1 MFCSGSG
8 WMSGFLVRGQFS
20 PMQWFRNPGFFNLML
35 HFPLGLWAS
44 ESSVCSHQKGKWE
57 QKRHIFLTT
66 LARWDI
72 HFPTNFPLLSIN
84 HMTPSG
90 RVVRLGNVALDW
102 EATSRQP
109 FSTIK
114 REERIWELPQS
125 SLWALT
131 FCYMYFS
138 EDLLQLNSKPFCV
151 LFGECISFC
160 NYTEYLLSVSW
171 VFDPSSLDLSQI

>member
-1 MFCSGSG
+1 
-8 WMSGFLVRGQFS
+8 
-20 PMQWFRNPGFFNLML
+20 ML

-72 HFPTNFPLLSIN
+72 HFSTSFPLLGIN

-90 RVVRLGNVALDW
+90 RVVGLGNVALDW
-102 EATSRQP
+102 EATSQQP

-125 SLWALT
+125 SLWTLT
-131 FCYMYFS
+131 FYCMYFK

-151 LFGECISFC
+151 FFGECVSFC
-160 NYTEYLLSVSW
+160 NNTEHPVSVSC
-171 VFDPSSLDLSQI
+171 VFDLAPLDLSQI